1 MGVSDKIVQHA
12 NIVLQDSTEMIAQI
26 PQATNKVD
34 FITEHYNFEDTDLDI
49 ANLSAF
55 KVGVTDYI
63 SGYIVR
69 QIKSKLD
76 CMQCILALQDDPYP
90 SLISSSD
97 VGEKMTYPSEFVKK
111 VVRVCEFVLLE
122 ELKKNWLGKKYYFD
136 FVNIKV
142 CNCFVS
148 FYGEMIKRLDNHG
161 FDLLKRLIS
170 CYISIRFKSHAREQ
184 NELLKRKR
192 LRSKMSKIV
201 LFNHQ

>member
-69 QIKSKLD
+69 KIK
-76 CMQCILALQDDPYP
+76 
-90 SLISSSD
+90 
-97 VGEKMTYPSEFVKK
+97 
-111 VVRVCEFVLLE
+111 
-122 ELKKNWLGKKYYFD
+122 
-136 FVNIKV
+136 
-142 CNCFVS
+142 
-148 FYGEMIKRLDNHG
+148 
-161 FDLLKRLIS
+161 
-170 CYISIRFKSHAREQ
+170 
-184 NELLKRKR
+184 
-192 LRSKMSKIV
+192 
-201 LFNHQ
+201 